1 MLLHASEESE
11 KRTLT
16 IVGTALVL
24 SVVAVT
30 GLYIVFKPFGG
41 RPANEI
47 SVAIE
52 TPYVGPGVAKGT
64 ELVMHGVKVGE
75 VTAVSRLSGGGVRL
89 EADLQRTPTEGLTDA
104 MGIDFRTINY
114 FGVTGIDLT
123 AGTGGRPLEDGTRLA
138 ITPKGNST
146 LQALLSRLGK
156 LASGALTTQ
165 LIQVVEKAT
174 RYTDALNPLAETLVI
189 SANALASTQTV
200 STAQLLTNATGIS
213 VAFPSFADAMI
224 DAGYYATHGNNKL
237 NKGTWNASE
246 AEYQTDILPF
256 MQYVSDSLFGAIGRL
271 EYTHIDDLT
280 PMVDSVRA
288 LTDVVPPL
296 IRPQGISEMLV
307 ELRSRLEKMYAGTP
321 EQRALQVRI
330 VLDSLPG
337 VAAPLAAVGGA
348 G

>member
-1 MLLHASEESE
+1 MLLHGSEASE

-16 IVGTALVL
+16 IVGTVVVL
-24 SVVAVT
+24 CAVAVA
-30 GLYIVFKPFGG
+30 GIFIAFKPFAG
-41 RPANEI
+41 RPDDEI

-64 ELVMHGVKVGE
+64 QLVMHGVKVGE
-75 VTAVSRLSGGGVRL
+75 VTAVSRLSGGGVL
-89 EADLQRTPTEGLTDA
+89 LDTNLQKSPTKGLTDA

-114 FGVTGIDLT
+114 FGVTGIDLV
-123 AGTGGRPLEDGTRLA
+123 AGTGGRPLADGTRLT

-156 LASGALTTQ
+156 LATGALTNQ
-165 LIQVVEKAT
+165 LIEVVEKAT

-189 SANALASTQTV
+189 SANALAETQTV

-213 VAFPSFADAMI
+213 VAFPGFADAML
-224 DAGYYATHGNNKL
+224 DAGYYATHGTNKL

-246 AEYQTDILPF
+246 EEYQTVILPF
-256 MQYVSDSLFGAIGRL
+256 MQYVSDNLFGAIGRL

-280 PMVDSVRA
+280 PVIDSVRA
-288 LTDVVPPL
+288 MTDVVPPL
-296 IRPQGISEMLV
+296 MRPQGMSDMLV
-307 ELRSRLEKMYAGTP
+307 ELRTRLEKMYAGTP

-330 VLDSLPG
+330 LLDSMPG
-337 VAAPLAAVGGA
+337 VAAPLAAAGGA
-348 G
+348 R

>member
-16 IVGTALVL
+16 IVGTAVALCT
-24 SVVAVT
+24 VAVT
-30 GLYIVFKPFGG
+30 GLFIVFQPFAD
-41 RPANEI
+41 RPDDEI

-64 ELVMHGVKVGE
+64 QLVMHGVKVGE
-75 VTAVSRLSGGGVRL
+75 VTAVSRLSGGGVL
-89 EADLQRTPTEGLTDA
+89 LDTELQKSPTKGLTDE

-114 FGVTGIDLT
+114 FGVTGIDLV
-123 AGTGGRPLEDGTRLA
+123 AGTGGRPLDDGTRLK

-189 SANALASTQTV
+189 SANALAETQTV
-200 STAQLLTNATGIS
+200 STGQLLTNATGIS
-213 VAFPSFADAMI
+213 VAFPAFADAML
-224 DAGYYATHGNNKL
+224 DAGYYATHGTNKL

-280 PMVDSVRA
+280 PAVDSVRA
-288 LTDVVPPL
+288 MTDVVPPL
-296 IRPQGISEMLV
+296 IRPHGMSEMLV

-330 VLDSLPG
+330 VLDSIPG

-348 G
+348 

>member
-1 MLLHASEESE
+1 MLLHASAESE

-24 SVVAVT
+24 CVVAVG
-30 GLYIVFKPFGG
+30 GLLMVFKPFGG
-41 RPANEI
+41 RPANAI
-47 SVAIE
+47 SMAID

-89 EADLQRTPTEGLTDA
+89 NADLQKTPIAGLTDA
-104 MGIDFRTINY
+104 MAIDFRPVNY
-114 FGVTGIDLT
+114 FGVTGINLI
-123 AGTGGRPLEDGTRLA
+123 AGAGGRPLRDGTHLK
-138 ITPKGNST
+138 ITPKGNFT
-146 LQALLSRLGK
+146 LQALLSRLGR
-156 LASGALTTQ
+156 LATGTLTSR

-174 RYTDALNPLAETLVI
+174 RYTDALDPLAETLLI
-189 SANALASTQTV
+189 SANALANTQTV
-200 STAQLLTNATGIS
+200 STAQLLRNATGLS
-213 VAFPSFADAMI
+213 VAFPSFTDAML
-224 DAGYYATHGNNKL
+224 DAGADLTHGTNKL
-237 NKGTWNASE
+237 NKGTWNASDD
-246 AEYQTDILPF
+246 EYSHTILPF
-256 MQYVSDSLFGAIGRL
+256 MQFVADNLFGAIGRL
-271 EYTHIDDLT
+271 EYTHIDDLA
-280 PMVDSVRA
+280 PMVDTVKA

-337 VAAPLAAVGGA
+337 VAAPLAALGGA
-348 G
+348 R

>member
-1 MLLHASEESE
+1 MLLHGSEESE

-16 IVGTALVL
+16 IVGTAVVL
-24 SVVAVT
+24 CVAAGV
-30 GLYIVFKPFGG
+30 GLFPAVEPFGG
-41 RPANEI
+41 RPDDQI

-64 ELVMHGVKVGE
+64 QLVMHGVKVGE
-75 VTAVSRLSGGGVRL
+75 VTAVSRLSGGGVVL
-89 EADLQRTPTEGLTDA
+89 DTDLQKSPTKGLTDA
-104 MGIDFRTINY
+104 IGIDFRTINY
-114 FGVTGIDLT
+114 FGVTGIDLI
-123 AGTGGRPLEDGTRLA
+123 AGSGGQPLDDGTRLK

-174 RYTDALNPLAETLVI
+174 RYTAALNPLAETLVI
-189 SANALASTQTV
+189 SANALAETQTV

-224 DAGYYATHGNNKL
+224 DAGHYATHGTNKL

-246 AEYQTDILPF
+246 AEYQSDILPF
-256 MQYVSDSLFGAIGRL
+256 MQYVSDSLFGAMGRV

-280 PMVDSVRA
+280 PMIDSVRA

-296 IRPQGISEMLV
+296 MRPQGMSEMLV
-307 ELRSRLEKMYAGTP
+307 ELRSRLEKMYGGTP
-321 EQRALQVRI
+321 EQR
-330 VLDSLPG
+330 
-337 VAAPLAAVGGA
+337 
-348 G
+348 

>member
-1 MLLHASEESE
+1 MLLHGSEESE

-16 IVGTALVL
+16 IVGTAVVL
-24 SVVAVT
+24 CVVAVV
-30 GLYIVFKPFGG
+30 GLFTVVEPFGG
-41 RPANEI
+41 RPDDQI

-64 ELVMHGVKVGE
+64 QLVMHGVKVGE
-75 VTAVSRLSGGGVRL
+75 VTAVSRLSGGGVVL
-89 EADLQRTPTEGLTDA
+89 DTDLQKSPTRGLTDA

-114 FGVTGIDLT
+114 FGVTGIDLI
-123 AGTGGRPLEDGTRLA
+123 AGSGGQPLDDGTRLK

-189 SANALASTQTV
+189 SANALAETQTV

-213 VAFPSFADAMI
+213 VAFPAFADALL
-224 DAGYYATHGNNKL
+224 DTGYYATHGNNKL

-246 AEYQTDILPF
+246 EEYQTDILPF

-280 PMVDSVRA
+280 PLVDSVRA
-288 LTDVVPPL
+288 MTDVVPAL
-296 IRPQGISEMLV
+296 IRPQGMSEMLV
-307 ELRSRLEKMYAGTP
+307 ELRTRLEKMYAGTP
-321 EQRALQVRI
+321 EQRALKVRI

-337 VAAPLAAVGGA
+337 VAAPIAAVGGA
-348 G
+348 